1 MKMRLIIPVLFGGGL
16 LLASLLGARQLL
28 PELVRQTPTP
38 SAANQDSREPT
49 QLGFVALGKVEK
61 EGGIQYLF
69 PALPG
74 EIVEVHVKDGD
85 HVQAGQT
92 LITFDDTLSRAKVQQ
107 AEGGVEEAQ
116 AKLVRAEQG
125 LKQFQLG
132 LKEQETAIAAE
143 KVKLQLVEWALSHA
157 IKLNRN
163 SPTAYDVRDLELKV
177 EAQKLA
183 VQAAEQKL
191 ARLKEADPSDYITE
205 AKGNLKYRE
214 GLLAAA
220 KYELSL
226 MQFKAKVSGTV
237 LRVEVKPGTQYS
249 PQPRQPAFWFEPDGK
264 LIVRAEIEQER
275 SGRVQVGT
283 KVKVRDHLTVNGPV
297 YTGTITK
304 VGVSF
309 LPRRT
314 IQMPDPFIV
323 NEPRV
328 LEFVVT
334 LDDSTGKAP
343 ILRNGQIVRVLANVG
358 D

>member
-1 MKMRLIIPVLFGGGL
+1 MKMRQMLPVLLGGGL

-28 PELVRQTPTP
+28 PELVRQSP
-38 SAANQDSREPT
+38 SPAPVSTDAREPGKM
-49 QLGFVALGKVEK
+49 GFVALGKVEK

-69 PALPG
+69 PMLGG
-74 EIVEVHVKDGD
+74 EVVSVLVKDGD

-92 LITFDDTLSRAKVQQ
+92 LLTFDDTLSRAKVQQ
-107 AEGGVEEAQ
+107 AEGGVEEAR
-116 AKLVRAEQG
+116 AKLLRAEQG

-132 LKEQETAIAAE
+132 LQEQETAIAAE
-143 KVKLQLVEWALSHA
+143 KVKLQLAEWALGHA

-163 SPTAYDVRDLELKV
+163 SPTAYDVHDLELKV

-183 VQAAEQKL
+183 VKAAEQKL
-191 ARLKEADPSDYITE
+191 ARLKESDPSDYIAE

-220 KYELSL
+220 QYELSL
-226 MQFKAKVSGTV
+226 MEFKAKVPGTV
-237 LRVEVKPGTQYS
+237 LRVEVKPGMQYS
-249 PQPRQPAFWFEPDGK
+249 PKPQQPALWFEPDGK
-264 LIVRAEIEQER
+264 QIVRAEIEQER
-275 SGRVQVGT
+275 SNRVQVGT

-297 YTGTITK
+297 YTGTITS
-304 VGVSF
+304 VGASF

-334 LDDSTGKAP
+334 LDDIPSHAP
-343 ILRNGQIVRVLANVG
+343 PLRNGQIVRVLANVAE
-358 D
+358 